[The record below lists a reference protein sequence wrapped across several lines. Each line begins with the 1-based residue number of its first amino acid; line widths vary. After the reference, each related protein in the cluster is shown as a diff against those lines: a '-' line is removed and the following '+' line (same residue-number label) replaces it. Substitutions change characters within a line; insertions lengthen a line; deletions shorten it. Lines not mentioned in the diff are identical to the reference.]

1 MYSTYAPDY
10 GSSFP
15 LLSDNRVGTPRLCR
29 VALTLSFGWRINLK
43 EYDMSNLTA
52 AQATRVV
59 AALEKSLTLPAK
71 IERAKAFGIVINAT
85 INGQNLKSL
94 AGEKQAMEIACRV
107 LDKLGIERQGVNV
120 QVKL

>member
-1 MYSTYAPDY
+1 
-10 GSSFP
+10 
-15 LLSDNRVGTPRLCR
+15 
-29 VALTLSFGWRINLK
+29 
-43 EYDMSNLTA
+43 MSNLTA

-71 IERAKAFGIVINAT
+71 IERAKAFGIVVNAT
-85 INGQNLKSL
+85 VNGQNLKSL
-94 AGEKQAMEIACRV
+94 AGEKQAMDIACRV